1 MNKIVD
7 EISEI
12 ITAQRKTLKSQN
24 KPIPADIPA
33 PNRLLNSFGEPTAKA
48 LKYNR
53 KLIREGLTFSYL
65 DLTKFYN
72 PKTNGFFTP
81 KRDKRYKKEIKYVK
95 KFRDLEKMGQ
105 VIIENSLEVENE
117 PNYLI
122 DVINKLND
130 LKAKGNELYELLNQN
145 LLTATATE
153 AEAVLQN
160 IENLESQEF
169 IIDLTKISWAEVLE
183 QLLQNVSSNFFFIGK
198 PTNSTSWITFSSNN
212 LEKLKNINTLYGDDY
227 KERIGSDNQF
237 VFDITKSSSFVLK
250 IMVRRKK
257 ETDNGAFFKYYHK
270 IKDLDINGL
279 GIYSTKP
286 KNYNKNC
293 LYIALEETG
302 LEKDK
307 LNAMKEFVKCG
318 SVPITK
324 LKNIAEKLSIHIELK
339 RIKQNGELNHYGDK
353 ENKTY
358 RINLIDNHYFCDKEI
373 DITSFAVKNYDE
385 VKHIKDFHK
394 INKKRYARGT
404 RMGKITYEKS
414 NKHKINS
421 FTLVK
426 LLLENKDMVLDS
438 IPIEDIMATPYY
450 NNMIDN
456 NDLDYDITE
465 NTNINDTISTDNRDN
480 YRIFFDFETDTSR
493 KDKNNNPL
501 PHKPYLMC
509 GLTQD
514 NLKIAKYGEDCGKQ
528 FLDSIRNKF
537 KDEKPLEKHLCDGSR
552 NKGCVKEVS
561 LIAHN
566 CRYDFTFLID
576 YLSACGLKP
585 VLNGTRL
592 MGGSAVIYLNDH
604 KDRHKC
610 SNKCGKKCKK
620 YNKVEVKYKFKDGVK
635 REHVSPFIKI
645 NFQDSYNLISKP
657 LRDFKDMF
665 KLECKKEILP
675 YSLYTTKN
683 ISKKLVDKNECLSH
697 IENMCESNL
706 NDNIKC
712 KGCGHNR
719 TFGKCDD
726 MGKWYCDSCWKEEYL
741 KNAKE
746 WKCIVGDFVDIIK
759 YSKKYCEMD
768 CKVLKKGYDT
778 FRSWIKEVCDLDIVN
793 YCSIASLSMDYL
805 IKEGCFSSPIEEEIT
820 LNEMYKLQKYYC
832 WKLSGRPRD
841 FIQKCVVGGR
851 TMCRDNKKWLVE
863 GRINDFDAVSLYP
876 SAMYRMKGFLKGVPK
891 VIKKENLNIDW
902 LQNNTDGY
910 FVKVMAINDAENHGF
925 PLLSNNEEDGIR
937 NFSNQ
942 TKGNIYYLD
951 KTSLEDAMNFQ
962 KIKFNVIC
970 GYYYD
975 DGHNNKINSVMKHLF
990 NTRLEAKK
998 NGNPIQEIY
1007 KLLMNSSYGKTLL
1020 KPIETDLA
1028 VITKKS
1034 FPNYLSRKYNFIR
1047 EITESGDKMLIKET
1061 KVIDDHY
1068 NNCYAGV
1075 EVLSMS
1081 KRLMNEVMCLA
1092 QEKDLKIYYQ
1102 DTDSMHINDKDIEI
1116 LEKEFRSK
1124 YNRELIGKNM
1134 GQFHS
1139 DFDLGKAKNI
1149 VATKSIFLGKKSYYD
1164 KLEGDLDGKLIN
1176 GTHTRM
1182 KGINTEGMTHYCKIK
1197 NCSMEEL
1204 YERLYEHD
1212 TLWENKNYNPKDKKS
1227 CKYDK
1232 FDLMAGGTKCKFMYN
1247 KDLSVQNC
1255 SSFSRGVNFKY
1266 EKGIIV

>member
-1 MNKIVD
+1 MNNIVK
-7 EISEI
+7 EIAEI
-12 ITAQRKTLKSQN
+12 ISAQIKTLKSQN
-24 KPIPADIPA
+24 KPIPKDIPS

-53 KLIREGLTFSYL
+53 KLIREGITFSYL
-65 DLTKFYN
+65 DLTKFYDHTKDKN
-72 PKTNGFFTP
+72 KTGLSGFFTP

-95 KFRDLEKMGQ
+95 KFRELEKMGQ

-122 DVINKLND
+122 DFINNLNQ
-130 LKAKGNELYELLNQN
+130 LKAKGNELYDLLNQF
-145 LLTATATE
+145 E
-153 AEAVLQN
+153 YSAEILQN
-160 IENLESQEF
+160 IENLENQEF
-169 IIDLTKISWAEVLE
+169 IVDLTKISWSEVLE
-183 QLLQNVSSNFFFIGK
+183 QLLQNVSGNFFFIGK
-198 PTNSTSWITFSSNN
+198 PTDSTSWITFSSNN
-212 LEKLKNINTLYGDDY
+212 LEKLKDINTLYGDDY

-237 VFDITKSSSFVLK
+237 VFDITKSASFVLK

-270 IKDLDINGL
+270 INDLDINGL

-293 LYIALEETG
+293 LYIALEENG

-385 VKHIKDFHK
+385 VKDIKDFHK
-394 INKKRYARGT
+394 INKKRVKN
-404 RMGKITYEKS
+404 GKNTYEKS
-414 NKHKINS
+414 NKHKISS
-421 FTLVK
+421 FQLVK
-426 LLLENKDMVLDS
+426 LLLENKEMVLDS
-438 IPIEDIMATPYY
+438 IPIDDIMATPYY

-465 NTNINDTISTDNRDN
+465 NTKVNETIKTDNTDN

-514 NLKIAKYGEDCGKQ
+514 NLKISKYGEECGKQ
-528 FLDSIRNKF
+528 FLDYIRDKF
-537 KDEKPLEKHLCDGSR
+537 KDDKPLEKHLYDGSR

-592 MGGSAVIYLNDH
+592 MGGSALIYLNHH
-604 KDRHKC
+604 KDRHIC
-610 SNKCGKKCKK
+610 SNSCGEKCKNH
-620 YNKVEVKYKFKDGVK
+620 NKIKISYENKTEY
-635 REHVSPFIKI
+635 VSPFIKL

-665 KLECKKEILP
+665 KLECEKEILP

-683 ISKKLVDKNECLSH
+683 ISNKLVDKNECLSH
-697 IENMCESNL
+697 I
-706 NDNIKC
+706 K
-712 KGCGHNR
+712 
-719 TFGKCDD
+719 
-726 MGKWYCDSCWKEEYL
+726 KEEDKKEYL

-746 WKCIVGDFVDIIK
+746 WKCLVGDFIDIIK

-768 CKVLKKGYDT
+768 CKVLKVGYDT
-778 FRSWIKEVCDLDIVN
+778 FRTWIKEVCDLDIVN

-805 IKEGCFSSPIEEEIT
+805 IKEGCFRDNKILFPCVSTRQTPIEE
-820 LNEMYKLQKYYC
+820 NEFLDKSRKDYC

-851 TMCRDNKKWLVE
+851 TMCRDNKKWFVE

-910 FVKVMAINDAENHGF
+910 FVKVMAINDAEEHGF

-937 NFSNQ
+937 NFSNK

-951 KTSLEDAMNFQ
+951 KTGLEDAMNFQ

-990 NTRLEAKK
+990 NTRIEAKK
-998 NGNPIQEIY
+998 NDNPIQEIY

-1075 EVLSMS
+1075 EVLTMS
-1081 KRLMNEVMCLA
+1081 KRIMNEVMCLA
-1092 QEKDLKIYYQ
+1092 QDKELKIYYQ
-1102 DTDSMHINDKDIEI
+1102 DTDSMHINDNDIAI
-1116 LEKEFRSK
+1116 LEKEFKNK
-1124 YNRELIGKNM
+1124 YNRELIGKDM

-1149 VATKSIFLGKKSYYD
+1149 VATKSIFLGKKSYFD
-1164 KLEGDLDGKLIN
+1164 KLEGDLVGKKII
-1176 GTHTRM
+1176 GAHTRM
-1182 KGINTEGMTHYCKIK
+1182 KGINTEGMNHYCKIK

-1212 TLWENKNYNPKDKKS
+1212 TLWENKNFNPKDKKS